1 MSRRAKS
8 LSAGWSSALP
18 DADTSGADA
27 LPSAPVAASTVFG
40 ERLSTIVDY
49 GRSLAG
55 DGVLRGLI
63 GPGEVPRLWDRHL
76 LNCGVLAPVFAPG
89 SAVCDV
95 GSGAGLPGVVL
106 AIVRPDVEV
115 DLVEP
120 LLRRTTYLEGVVAE
134 LGLTNVTVVRARA
147 EEHTGSYDWVTA
159 RAVAPMDRLAKLT
172 LPLLRPGGSLLA
184 FKGARAE
191 AELAVAEPSLRRLG
205 ARDWR
210 VERFGVEVLETPTTV
225 VRVTADG
232 NPSVE

>member
-1 MSRRAKS
+1 VSRRAKS
-8 LSAGWSSALP
+8 PSAGWSSVLP
-18 DADTSGADA
+18 DGESTGDG
-27 LPSAPVAASTVFG
+27 LPPAPAAASAVFG
-40 ERLSTIVDY
+40 ERLDTVVSY
-49 GRSLAG
+49 GHSLAG

-76 LNCGVLAPVFAPG
+76 LNCGVLAPVF
-89 SAVCDV
+89 SAGETVCDV

-106 AIVRPDVEV
+106 AIARPDIEVE
-115 DLVEP
+115 LVEP
-120 LLRRTTYLEGVVAE
+120 LLRRTTYLDSVVAE
-134 LGLTNVTVVRARA
+134 LGLTNVSVVRVRA

-191 AELAVAEPSLRRLG
+191 AELAAAEPSLRRLG

-210 VERFGVEVLETPTTV
+210 VERHGAEILETPTTV

-232 NPSVE
+232 SPSVG

>member
-1 MSRRAKS
+1 VSRRAKS

-18 DADTSGADA
+18 DAEASGDE
-27 LPSAPVAASTVFG
+27 LPPAPAVASTVFG
-40 ERLSTIVDY
+40 ERLETVVSY

-76 LNCGVLAPVFAPG
+76 LNCGVLAPVFASG
-89 SAVCDV
+89 ETVCDV
-95 GSGAGLPGVVL
+95 GTGAGLPGIVL
-106 AIVRPDVEV
+106 AIARPDIEVE
-115 DLVEP
+115 LVEP
-120 LLRRTTYLEGVVAE
+120 LLRRTTYLESVVAE
-134 LGLTNVTVVRARA
+134 LGLTNVSVVRARA
-147 EEHTGSYDWVTA
+147 EEHTGSYHWVTA

-172 LPLLRPGGSLLA
+172 FPLLRPGGSLLA

-191 AELAVAEPSLRRLG
+191 AELAAAEPSLRRLG

-232 NPSVE
+232 SPSVE